1 MTTDPRTETAS
12 RILDIAEELVQTRG
26 FNGFSYND
34 ISERLGIRKPS
45 IHHHFSTKAA
55 LGARLVERY
64 RQRFLGA
71 LAAIDRAGGNAP
83 RRLRGYARIYE
94 EVLAKDRMCLCGM
107 LAAEVVTLPESVRA
121 PLQRFFDDSE
131 TWLTELLES
140 GRRSGELAFAGKAR
154 DQARLLLASLE
165 GAMMVARSYRDEARF
180 RAATRRLVANL
191 VARGPA

>member
-12 RILDIAEELVQTRG
+12 QILDIAEELVQTRG
-26 FNGFSYND
+26 FNGFSYAD

-45 IHHHFSTKAA
+45 IHHHFPTKEA

-64 RQRFLGA
+64 RQRFLEA

-83 RRLRGYARIYE
+83 RRLRSYARIYE
-94 EVLAKDRMCLCGM
+94 DVLAKNRMCLCGM
-107 LAAEVVTLPESVRA
+107 LAADVVTLPESVRA
-121 PLQRFFDDSE
+121 PLRGFFDDSE

-140 GRRSGELAFAGKAR
+140 GRRSGDFGFAGKAR

-191 VARGPA
+191 VARDPA